1 MPIELGTKPPKRG
14 RDKMKDERGKVWL
27 GWGNNME
34 NRTNQWNKKCKK
46 RYGSNKGNN
55 TSKIW

>member
-14 RDKMKDERGKVWL
+14 RVKMKDEKGKIWL
-27 GWGNNME
+27 GRGNNME

-46 RYGSNKGNN
+46 RCGSNKGNN
-55 TSKIW
+55 TSNI